1 MSDFA
6 KLRQKSSIQN
16 LTTALNSQNKFSRDE
31 RYWEPTVDKAGNGFA
46 EIRFLPTPPQD
57 NADGD
62 APFVTMFSHSFKGP
76 TGQWYIENSLTTIG
90 LDDPVSE
97 LNSKLWNSGVEA
109 NQNKAR
115 DQKRRLGYISN
126 ILVVN
131 DPGNP
136 ANNGKVFLFRYGKK
150 VMDKIKDKN
159 GTGSEVKPEFQDP
172 DDIKFN
178 PYNPWEGANFKLNI
192 RQVDGFRN
200 YDKSE
205 FRTPSQLAKTD
216 KEIEVIWRQQYSL
229 KAEIASDKF
238 KSYDE
243 LKKKLERVL
252 GLTSTGTSSS
262 TSSAR
267 RTAEEVSHEDSDRE
281 EPLAASVAAEVNT
294 ATKSTTS
301 SDDDE
306 FADFAKLADA

>member
-6 KLRQKSSIQN
+6 KLRKNSSIEK
-16 LTTALNSQNKFSRDE
+16 LTNALNSQNKFSRDE

-57 NADGD
+57 GEDG

-90 LDDPVSE
+90 ADDPVAE

-150 VMDKIKDKN
+150 VMDKIKDKT

-178 PYNPWEGANFKLNI
+178 PFNPWEGANFKLTI

-205 FRTPSQLAKTD
+205 FRAPSQVAKTD
-216 KEIEVIWRQQYSL
+216 KEIEAIWRQQHSL
-229 KAEIASDKF
+229 KAEIAPDKF
-238 KSYDE
+238 KPYKE
-243 LKKKLERVL
+243 LKEKLERVL
-252 GLTSTGTSSS
+252 GLTSTGSAAPA
-262 TSSAR
+262 AR
-267 RTAEEVSHEDSDRE
+267 RTAEEVSNEDSNRE
-281 EPLAASVAAEVNT
+281 AADNAAEVARAVTPT
-294 ATKSTTS
+294 ASSSTE
-301 SDDDE
+301 DDE
-306 FADFAKLADA
+306 FDAFAKLAET